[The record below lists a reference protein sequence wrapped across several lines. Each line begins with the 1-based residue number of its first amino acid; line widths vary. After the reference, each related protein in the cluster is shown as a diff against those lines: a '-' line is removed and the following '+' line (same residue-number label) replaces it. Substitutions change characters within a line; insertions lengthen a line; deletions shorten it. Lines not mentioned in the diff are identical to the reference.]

1 MNNYE
6 QNFYQYGNNNIKD
19 SIYNNWVT
27 NSSIEQII
35 LSHIND
41 RQSLQLSYK
50 CINWKNYCK

>member
-6 QNFYQYGNNNIKD
+6 QNFYQLATIIKD

-35 LSHIND
+35 LSHNND

-50 CINWKNYCK
+50 CINWKKYCK